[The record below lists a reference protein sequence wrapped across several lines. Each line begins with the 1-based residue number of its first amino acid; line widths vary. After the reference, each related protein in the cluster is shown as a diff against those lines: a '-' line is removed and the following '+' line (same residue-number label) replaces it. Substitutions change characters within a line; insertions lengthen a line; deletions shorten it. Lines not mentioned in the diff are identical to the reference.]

1 MSEDTLGDR
10 LPVGPPSTL
19 LPADHPDLAV
29 IALLGEAGTS
39 LVATDLDP
47 AALRRAAAQHPA
59 SSLAWALLARAELA
73 DGATGGDA
81 VAAYAFARVGYHRG
95 LDALR
100 RAGWR
105 GQGPVPVTHLPNRGF
120 LAALLAL
127 GEAAAR
133 IGEDGEAA
141 RIEEFLQ
148 QSDPTAASVLAAGI
162 PLGEIAAG

>member
-1 MSEDTLGDR
+1 MLGDR
-10 LPVGPPSTL
+10 LTVGPPQTL

-29 IALLGEAGTS
+29 AELLGRGSVEVLLEDT
-39 LVATDLDP
+39 VDPDDL
-47 AALRRAAAQHPA
+47 RQAAAQYPA

-81 VAAYAFARVGYHRG
+81 VAGYAFARVGYHRG

-105 GQGPVPVTHLPNRGF
+105 GQGPIPVTHLPNRGF

-127 GEAAAR
+127 GEAADR
-133 IGEDGEAA
+133 IGEHDEAA
-141 RIEEFLQ
+141 RIADFLH
-148 QSDPTAASVLAAGI
+148 QSDPAAADALSGGI